1 MTNEF
6 TKEDIGKK
14 VYCIRNGWGIMK
26 ALTGGTKYPFIAR
39 FARNGEGWTE
49 AYTAEGCYMT
59 GDENPILF
67 WDEVKI
73 IPPPRPKQK
82 TKKEITLYQY
92 TYRGRSEVIHQTHW
106 STEPFRLFH
115 YALLN
120 TETKT
125 VIIEVEE

>member
-1 MTNEF
+1 VTNEF

-14 VYCIRNGWGIMK
+14 VYCLRNGWGIIIAFADK
-26 ALTGGTKYPFIAR
+26 VKYPVIVR
-39 FARNGEGWTE
+39 FTRDGEGCTE
-49 AYTAEGCYMT
+49 VYTVGGHYLA
-59 GDENPILF
+59 GDVNSSIF
-67 WDEVKI
+67 WGEVKI
-73 IPPPRPKQK
+73 IPPPKPKQK

-92 TYRGRSEVIHQTHW
+92 TYKGRSEVIYQTHW